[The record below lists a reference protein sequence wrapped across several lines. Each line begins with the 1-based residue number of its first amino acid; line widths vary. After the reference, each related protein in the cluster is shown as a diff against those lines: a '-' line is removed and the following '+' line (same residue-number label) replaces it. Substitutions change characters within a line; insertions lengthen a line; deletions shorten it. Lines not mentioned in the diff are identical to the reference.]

1 MRREQ
6 AERSRELLLDCAA
19 EELWRHGLGG
29 TRIQDVLDRAG
40 MTKGG
45 LYHHFTG
52 KQELADAL
60 AAEEAGRWPAVL
72 DAAVADLR
80 GLAAV
85 EALMAAVAA
94 RYDSDVRVRA
104 VLRMV
109 EELPEGAVT
118 SAFALWQDAVARAL
132 QQAIADR
139 EVADDVPLR
148 EVAAAVVDA
157 LHGVCT
163 SPAPDSRGVAATVRA
178 ARVSRL
184 LLGGL
189 RAR

>member
-45 LYHHFTG
+45 
-52 KQELADAL
+52 
-60 AAEEAGRWPAVL
+60 RWPAVL
-72 DAAVADLR
+72 EAAVADRR

-85 EALMAAVAA
+85 EALIAAVAA
-94 RYDSDVRVRA
+94 RYDADVRARA

-109 EELPEGAVT
+109 EELPDGAVN
-118 SAFALWQDAVARAL
+118 SAFALWQGAVERAV

-148 EVAAAVVDA
+148 EVAAAVVDL

-178 ARVSRL
+178 ARASRL
-184 LLGGL
+184 LLTGL
-189 RAR
+189 RVR